1 MNDCHELTEVLAVLV
16 AGHRTDRLG
25 GDVSS
30 PLQARLENVLSA
42 IDGLS
47 KERSAALRI
56 LTGVAEG
63 TDVAAT
69 AIADRLN
76 IPLHLIAPGLPQ
88 TLTRTQQRADRIV
101 WLGAPDVGAHG
112 DEAYAVRDEM
122 ALCFADLLVV
132 VWDGESPHGLAGG
145 TVRLVFQAALMM
157 RPVVWIG
164 TDGSVRIL
172 DRCKLDEA
180 CLHKLRGP
188 HPETDWLKAC
198 FSTALEEPALTERLA
213 AEISLTLNPAAGLI
227 PLDSDDL
234 GKRRQLEQEKFR
246 LEAYRA
252 KASLPMQPTRAGQ
265 VHESLMSL
273 MRGDLPRLWKQRS
286 PIVPEAYWGPAQ
298 PKQED
303 RDLHP
308 IQDVPLF
315 DDRFTRSDVKAN
327 LAAGYHRDF
336 TWLIYGASAF
346 AVFAAVAGSIHLWPG
361 GHGPLWA
368 LVELLLIGGIIG
380 GLRLAKSRNWHELW
394 IGHRFVAEQLRY
406 ARMCLPLMGLPR
418 LFMSPFWGIV
428 LDKKGESHLR
438 LESPELWWVQRTLIA
453 QGLPVAIYGREF
465 SPSQPQVLAVLK
477 GYVSRV
483 IADQKGWHG
492 DNHTKW
498 HKLHHHLHLLAV
510 SLFAATV
517 LAVLVHFIRDAR
529 LLLIC
534 TAVFPALAAA
544 IHGLATK
551 LEMVRIA
558 GQSAVTAQVLTDL
571 ERAIDCSGH
580 EAGWSDWLR
589 LRHLALEA
597 ARAMSDENDQWQQL
611 IRDQGADL
619 PA

>member
-1 MNDCHELTEVLAVLV
+1 MNEIVSILV
-16 AGHRTDRLG
+16 AGHRPDRLPG
-25 GDVSS
+25 ADASGQLFAKLEKVLASLNDVVI
-30 PLQARLENVLSA
+30 AE
-42 IDGLS
+42 
-47 KERSAALRI
+47 EAALRL
-56 LTGVAEG
+56 LTGVTSG
-63 TDVAAT
+63 TDQAA
-69 AIADRLN
+69 AGIAGRLSL
-76 IPLHLIAPGLPQ
+76 PLHLLTPGLPEPLD
-88 TLTRTQQRADRIV
+88 TMQQRAERVV
-101 WLGAPDVGAHG
+101 WLGASDTDNLG

-145 TVRLVFQAALMM
+145 TVRLVFQAALIM

-164 TDGSVRIL
+164 TDGSVRIF

-198 FSTALEEPALTERLA
+198 FSATLDEAVLVERLA
-213 AEISLTLNPAAGLI
+213 KEISLTLNPAASLI
-227 PLDSDDL
+227 PLDTDDSR
-234 GKRRQLEQEKFR
+234 KRRQLEQEKFR

-252 KASLPMQPTRAGQ
+252 NASLRMQPTRAGQ
-265 VHESLMSL
+265 VHESLVSL
-273 MRGDLPRLWKQRS
+273 MRGDLPRLWKQMS
-286 PIVPEAYWGPAQ
+286 PIVPEAYWGPAK
-298 PKQED
+298 PKPED

-315 DDRFTRSDVKAN
+315 DDRFTRSDVKAS
-327 LAAGYHRDF
+327 LAAGHHRDF

-368 LVELLLIGGIIG
+368 LAELLLIGGIIG
-380 GLRLAKSRNWHELW
+380 GLRLAKSQNWHELW

-453 QGLPVAIYGREF
+453 QGLPIAIDGREY

-483 IADQKGWHG
+483 IANQKDWHG
-492 DNHTKW
+492 DNHTRW

-510 SLFAATV
+510 ALFVATV
-517 LAVLVHFIRDAR
+517 LAVLVHFIPHPPW
-529 LLLIC
+529 LLIC
-534 TAVFPALAAA
+534 TAFFPALAAA

-558 GQSAVTAQVLTDL
+558 GQSAVTTQILTDL
-571 ERAIDCSGH
+571 ERAIDGSGY
-580 EAGWSDWLR
+580 EAGWGDWLR

-597 ARAMSDENDQWQQL
+597 ARAMSDENEQWQRL
-611 IRDQGADL
+611 LRDQGADL